1 MSELALGLEALAA
14 SNRIGGV
21 GADAMRA
28 YIREVQLPVVQSLLV
43 GVSTFQTAI
52 GVYWEGYA
60 QVDTDGNFRLVRDEF
75 DAHVLQVDAGLGR
88 LRGFQEEL
96 ARISADASH
105 LVALGGAGSGAVGAT
120 VAEFEGM
127 RAIAGSQ
134 RETWE
139 AYEASDAGFNQ
150 VKELIGELKSVL
162 KNLGSLTVGRGR
174 SYTAGSF
181 DLTLE
186 RLGELTA
193 GMLEYC
199 QANQR
204 AASDGWE
211 AMFSG
216 YAADVAARA
225 EGERREKAGWDL
237 LWDGLQIVAGALI
250 TVVGLGLT
258 PFTGG
263 FSLGLTVLGGSLLVG
278 GVNNMI
284 NHASIA
290 TTGSEFNLVGMAS
303 EAVGHWY
310 DVNIAQSAL
319 VKGSVGLQFL
329 VGAGA
334 AVGDMVSGGLQVN
347 VKEIGGGVSALVFDA
362 DARARMVDQ
371 LGHTWDQIVS
381 GDVYVAGYATA
392 TVASVLIPGVAAVKA
407 SRAGGLI
414 RGAGKADGLVPPA
427 VKLSTP
433 GAATSA
439 LDWARD
445 RIGAGVTVV
454 KRQFTP
460 GWTPHPDRPL
470 TPSDALYGHPVA
482 DHGSHRAYPP
492 VTDVNR
498 ATFDLVAD
506 PGAPWGRS
514 PEGIPYSKQE
524 YDVRFTEAETDA
536 VTGHHWD
543 RYPPNDGAVSGTR
556 RDYHDLAAYVR
567 HHGNAVDRIGEDTGE
582 YLGVMRGRKPDSF
595 EQRSLPVNSLELPYS
610 SYHLADDWP
619 PGTKGWTIEHSEI
632 AEGFGRP
639 GGGYQ
644 ILVRDEQGKTVK
656 VEELLREGVL
666 VHGGATG

>member
-1 MSELALGLEALAA
+1 MGVVEFSADSWQASSPGLGKGLSRRVEVLSELAQGLEALAA
-14 SNRIGGV
+14 SDRIGGV

-52 GVYWEGYA
+52 GVYWNGYA
-60 QVDTDGNFRLVRDEF
+60 QVDADGNFRLVRDEF
-75 DAHVLQVDAGLGR
+75 DAHLTQVDVGLGQ
-88 LRGFQEEL
+88 LRGFQDAL
-96 ARISADASH
+96 VRISAGASH
-105 LVALGGAGSGAVGAT
+105 LVALGGAGAGAVGAT

-139 AYEASDAGFNQ
+139 AYEASDPGFNQ
-150 VKELIGELKSVL
+150 VKELIGELKGVL
-162 KNLGSLTVGRGR
+162 KDLGSVTVGRGR

-216 YAADVAARA
+216 YAADVEARA
-225 EGERREKAGWDL
+225 EAERREKAGWDL

-278 GVNNMI
+278 GINNAI

-290 TTGSEFNLVGMAS
+290 TTGAEFNLVGMAS

-310 DVNIAQSAL
+310 EVNIAQSPL

-329 VGAGA
+329 VGAGS
-334 AVGDMVSGGLQVN
+334 AVGDMVAGGLQVN
-347 VKEIGGGVSALVFDA
+347 VKEIGEGVSALLTDPDTQARVFD
-362 DARARMVDQ
+362 Q
-371 LGHTWDQIVS
+371 LSHTWNQIVS
-381 GDVYVAGYATA
+381 GDAYVAGYATA

-414 RGAGKADGLVPPA
+414 HGAGKMDGLVPPA

-433 GAATSA
+433 RAATSA

-445 RIGAGVTVV
+445 RVGAGVTVAQQPIITDV
-454 KRQFTP
+454 RKATN
-460 GWTPHPDRPL
+460 
-470 TPSDALYGHPVA
+470 VA
-482 DHGSHRAYPP
+482 DRAGNAAGSSVAREALNGIPGVSVVGDSVYINGVEKLTTSEWEAIRKASVHNTSASEATLGKWEGRASENSYTNRAISSGTQYFDLGDDWMRIAGSHGLK
-492 VTDVNR
+492 DDNM
-498 ATFDLVAD
+498 FDLFNRPFLDDLILDGKPVRFTHSPEGD
-506 PGAPWGRS
+506 PGALGKELKYLTS
-514 PEGIPYSKQE
+514 
-524 YDVRFTEAETDA
+524 
-536 VTGHHWD
+536 
-543 RYPPNDGAVSGTR
+543 
-556 RDYHDLAAYVR
+556 RDYVY
-567 HHGNAVDRIGEDTGE
+567 DRNT
-582 YLGVMRGRKPDSF
+582 MTARK
-595 EQRSLPVNSLELPYS
+595 Y
-610 SYHLADDWP
+610 
-619 PGTKGWTIEHSEI
+619 
-632 AEGFGRP
+632 
-639 GGGYQ
+639 
-644 ILVRDEQGKTVK
+644 
-656 VEELLREGVL
+656 
-666 VHGGATG
+666 